1 MHAEVKR
8 LADGG
13 DIKGLRYIFA
23 DALDMDPT
31 FIRYQEDYEY
41 CRSKGLL
48 EPHQE
53 LTPLTQDKTQWT
65 KEYWVQLKTDLL
77 KNLSEKRLMHMKQ
90 VAQVLKADKIRRLT
104 EERRQAAEAAR
115 LQEERK
121 QMEEAARRKAEEAA
135 QATRKK
141 EKVHSEEPVCP
152 KTVAAHT
159 QAQPAPGSEAEREKQ
174 RVAAIRAQLA
184 RENAA
189 RVQSEEKARAET
201 EEANAKA
208 RRKTESKKVIWVAV
222 AAAILVVMIAVILVV
237 VSNPGNAAA
246 VLRAGA
252 AFGSMAI
259 TTIGF

>member
-8 LADGG
+8 LADSG
-13 DIKGLRYIFA
+13 DVKGLRYIFV
-23 DALDMDPT
+23 DALDVDPT

-53 LTPLTQDKTQWT
+53 LTPLTQDETQWT

-121 QMEEAARRKAEEAA
+121 QMEEMSPASSATQIPSQAEPGTAAEQERRRIEALKA
-135 QATRKK
+135 KY
-141 EKVHSEEPVCP
+141 
-152 KTVAAHT
+152 AHE
-159 QAQPAPGSEAEREKQ
+159 EAERKKQTEAAKMETEK
-174 RVAAIRAQLA
+174 A
-184 RENAA
+184 NA
-189 RVQSEEKARAET
+189 EEKRK
-201 EEANAKA
+201 NAP
-208 RRKTESKKVIWVAV
+208 KKVIWVAV
-222 AAAILVVMIAVILVV
+222 AAAILMVMIAIILVV

-252 AFGSMAI
+252 AFMKMTNSAI
-259 TTIGF
+259 SF

>member
-13 DIKGLRYIFA
+13 DIRGLRYVFV
-23 DALDMDPT
+23 DALDVDPT
-31 FIRYQEDYEY
+31 FMRYQEDYDY

-53 LTPLTQDKTQWT
+53 LTPLTQDQTQWT
-65 KEYWVQLKTDLL
+65 KDYWAHLKVDLL

-121 QMEEAARRKAEEAA
+121 QMEEMSPASSATQTPSQAKAGTAAEEERRRIEALKA
-135 QATRKK
+135 KYAR
-141 EKVHSEEPVCP
+141 E
-152 KTVAAHT
+152 
-159 QAQPAPGSEAEREKQ
+159 EAERKKRTE
-174 RVAAIRAQLA
+174 
-184 RENAA
+184 AA
-189 RVQSEEKARAET
+189 RMETEKANAE
-201 EEANAKA
+201 E
-208 RRKTESKKVIWVAV
+208 RRKNAPKKVIWVAV

-252 AFGSMAI
+252 AFGKTAI
-259 TTIGF
+259 TAISF

>member
-8 LADGG
+8 LADSG
-13 DIKGLRYIFA
+13 DVKGLRYIFV
-23 DALDMDPT
+23 DALDVDPT

-53 LTPLTQDKTQWT
+53 LTPLTQDETQWT

-90 VAQVLKADKIRRLT
+90 VAQVLKTDKIRRLT

-201 EEANAKA
+201 EKANAEEKRKNAPKKA
-208 RRKTESKKVIWVAV
+208 IWVAI
-222 AAAILVVMIAVILVV
+222 AAAILVVMIAIILVV

-252 AFGSMAI
+252 AFMKMTNSAI
-259 TTIGF
+259 SF

>member
-77 KNLSEKRLMHMKQ
+77 KYLSEKRLMHMKQ
-90 VAQVLKADKIRRLT
+90 VAQVLKADKIRSLT
-104 EERRQAAEAAR
+104 EERRQAAVAAR

-201 EEANAKA
+201 EEAYAKA
-208 RRKTESKKVIWVAV
+208 RRKTESIKMNWVAV

>member
-8 LADGG
+8 LADSG
-13 DIKGLRYIFA
+13 DIKGLRYVFA

-31 FIRYQEDYEY
+31 FDRYQEDYDY

-53 LTPLTQDKTQWT
+53 LTPLTQDQTQWT
-65 KEYWVQLKTDLL
+65 KDYWAHLKVDVL

-90 VAQVLKADKIRRLT
+90 VAQVLKADKIKRLE
-104 EERRQAAEAAR
+104 EERRQAAEAA
-115 LQEERK
+115 Q
-121 QMEEAARRKAEEAA
+121 
-135 QATRKK
+135 KK
-141 EKVHSEEPVCP
+141 EKERSKETERP
-152 KTVAAHT
+152 KPAAAHT
-159 QAQPAPGSEAEREKQ
+159 QAQSVSGSEAEKERQ
-174 RVAAIRAQLA
+174 RVAARRAQLA

-201 EEANAKA
+201 EKANAEAKA
-208 RRKTESKKVIWVAV
+208 ASKKVTRIAI
-222 AAAILVVMIAVILVV
+222 AAAILVIILAVILVV

-252 AFGSMAI
+252 AFIKPAKSA
-259 TTIGF
+259 FNF